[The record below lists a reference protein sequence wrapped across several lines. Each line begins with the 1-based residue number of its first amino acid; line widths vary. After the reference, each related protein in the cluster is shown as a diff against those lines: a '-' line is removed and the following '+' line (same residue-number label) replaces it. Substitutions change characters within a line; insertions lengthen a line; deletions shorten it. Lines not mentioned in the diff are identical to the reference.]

1 MLWLALRFPSLPLE
15 IFTRGG
21 ALTGPLVCAASSTA
35 RAEIVACNEEA
46 RRLGIHEGIAVAAAQ
61 ALTSGLRV
69 FTRDSA
75 AEHTALERIA
85 SWALQFTPKVSI
97 AEPAEVVLEVE
108 GSLKLFGGFNRLWT
122 EVTQKIKAIGYTTV
136 VAAAPTPLAAQWFA
150 RAGLSPRIRHDDAL
164 QLSLEL
170 LPVSVVGVS
179 PSSEEILRSIGV
191 TTLAECLQL
200 PRDEL
205 ARRAGK
211 GLFERLDRA
220 LGRIPDPRP
229 AFVPPGNFK
238 SALPL
243 PAPVEQ
249 ADALLF
255 AAHRLIAELCGWLA
269 ATGKGVQRLGFALS
283 HESHDETRFT
293 LNLRE
298 ASRDPRHLTNVLRER
313 LKRLV
318 LPRPTIRL
326 ALESEKILPLASRNL
341 SFLPD
346 NREQAETIVQLI
358 ERLRARLGEEAVQGF
373 NAVADHRPECAWGA
387 CEPGK
392 ESAVSAGLPVS
403 ARPLWLLP
411 SPRPLAEIANIPQYE
426 GPLTLLTTPERI
438 ESGWWD
444 GHDVVREYY
453 IARNAAHSLL
463 WIYRQ
468 SRETSGWYLHGF
480 FS

>member
-1 MLWLALRFPSLPLE
+1 ME
-15 IFTRGG
+15 IT
-21 ALTGPLVCAASSTA
+21 
-35 RAEIVACNEEA
+35 
-46 RRLGIHEGIAVAAAQ
+46 Q
-61 ALTSGLRV
+61 
-69 FTRDSA
+69 
-75 AEHTALERIA
+75 
-85 SWALQFTPKVSI
+85 KVS
-97 AEPAEVVLEVE
+97 AM
-108 GSLKLFGGFNRLWT
+108 
-122 EVTQKIKAIGYTTV
+122 GYTAS

-150 RAGLSPRIRHDDAL
+150 RAGLSLRVGHEDAL
-164 QLSLEL
+164 RLSLER
-170 LPVSVVGVS
+170 LPVAVLEL
-179 PSSEEILRSIGV
+179 PPPAQEMLHNIGV
-191 TTLAECLQL
+191 GMLAECLQL
-200 PRDEL
+200 SRDGL

-211 GLFERLDRA
+211 ELFERLDRA

-255 AAHRLIAELCGWLA
+255 AAHHLIAELCGWLA

-283 HESHDETRFT
+283 HEGHDEIRFT
-293 LNLRE
+293 LNLSA
-298 ASRDPRHLTNVLRER
+298 ASRDPAHLTHVLRER
-313 LKRLV
+313 LKRLA
-318 LPRPTIRL
+318 LPRPTHAL
-326 ALESEKILPLASRNL
+326 AMESEKVLPLASRNL

-346 NREQAETIVQLI
+346 SREQMETTLQLI
-358 ERLRARLGEEAVQGF
+358 ERLRARLGEKAVQGF
-373 NAVADHRPECAWGA
+373 DAIADHRPERAWLA

-411 SPRPLAEIANIPQYE
+411 SPRPLAEIADIPQYE
-426 GPLTLLTTPERI
+426 GPLTLLTMPERI

-453 IARNAAHSLL
+453 IARNPAQSLL

-468 SRETSGWYLHGF
+468 LRESSGWYLHGF

>member
-21 ALTGPLVCAASSTA
+21 ALTGPLAAAASATA
-35 RAEIVACNEEA
+35 HAEIVACNPQA
-46 RRLGIHEGIAVAAAQ
+46 RHLGVREGITVAAAQ
-61 ALTSGLRV
+61 ALSAGLRV
-69 FTRDSA
+69 FTRDSTEELA
-75 AEHTALERIA
+75 ALERMA
-85 SWALQFTPKVSI
+85 SWALQFTPTVSI
-97 AEPAEVVLEVE
+97 AQPAEVLLEVG
-108 GSLKLFGGFNRLWT
+108 GSLKLFGGFNRLWM
-122 EVTQKIKAIGYTTV
+122 EVAQKLSAMRYTVV

-150 RAGLSPRIRHDDAL
+150 RAGLSPRIRHDGAL
-164 QLSLEL
+164 RLSLER
-170 LPVSVVGVS
+170 LPVGAVGLL
-179 PSSEEILRSIGV
+179 PSSEEILHNIGIR
-191 TTLAECLQL
+191 TLAECLQL
-200 PRDEL
+200 PRHGL

-211 GLFERLDRA
+211 ELFERLDRA

-255 AAHRLIAELCGWLA
+255 AAHHLIAELCGWLA

-283 HESHDETRFT
+283 HEDHAKTRFT
-293 LNLRE
+293 LNLSA
-298 ASRDPRHLTNVLRER
+298 ASRDPAHLTNVLRER
-313 LKRLV
+313 LKRLA
-318 LPRPTIRL
+318 LPRPTHAL
-326 ALESEKILPLASRNL
+326 AMESEKVLPLASRNL

-346 NREQAETIVQLI
+346 SREQVETIVQLI
-358 ERLRARLGEEAVQGF
+358 ERLRARLGEKAVQGF
-373 NAVADHRPECAWGA
+373 NAIADHRPERAWLA

-392 ESAVSAGLPVS
+392 ESVVSAGLPVS

-411 SPRPLAEIANIPQYE
+411 SPRPLAEIADIPQYE
-426 GPLTLLTTPERI
+426 GPLTLLTTPECI

-453 IARNAAHSLL
+453 IARNPAQSLL

-468 SRETSGWYLHGF
+468 SRESSGWYLHGF